1 MCACGGEGERKG
13 ARERGSGRKR
23 GSEGRWER
31 KGNQELP
38 DGFACDEVGEGLV
51 GMRVGLVR
59 QVRMREVGSKRA
71 RERRREYERD
81 AERARATERSTATER
96 ARASKQARGRER
108 SFIDNQEVTEGR

>member
-1 MCACGGEGERKG
+1 MCACGGEGEGGGEKVIKG
-13 ARERGSGRKR
+13 CQTVLLATKLE
-23 GSEGRWER
+23 
-31 KGNQELP
+31 NT
-38 DGFACDEVGEGLV
+38 
-51 GMRVGLVR
+51 GMRVGLAR
-59 QVRMREVGSKRA
+59 QARMREVRSKRA

>member
-1 MCACGGEGERKG
+1 MCACGGEGEKKG
-13 ARERGSGRKR
+13 ARERGSGRER

-38 DGFACDEVGEGLV
+38 DGFACDEVGEGMV

-71 RERRREYERD
+71 RERRRESKQTQRERV
-81 AERARATERSTATER
+81 
-96 ARASKQARGRER
+96 SKQASERER
-108 SFIDNQEVTEGR
+108 ERERERETSSHVGCCSIKQTVAW